1 MSPIRVLLVDDSDA
15 FLNVEERWLA
25 KDPHVQIVGRA
36 HSGQEA
42 VEQVTR
48 LRPDLVVMDV
58 TMGDMNG
65 LEATRQI
72 KAKPGAPRIV
82 LLTVET
88 SEEFKAAAE
97 AMKVDGFLAK
107 AQLSTML
114 LPLLSTL
121 FSNSEEKKPKARRRA
136 KEVTKRS
143 KRRPKR

>member
-1 MSPIRVLLVDDSDA
+1 MSRIRVLLVDDSDV
-15 FLNVEERWLA
+15 FLNVEERWLS
-25 KDPHVQIVGRA
+25 KDPLVQIVGRA

-58 TMGDMNG
+58 TMRDMNG

-88 SEEFKAAAE
+88 NAEFKAAAE
-97 AMKVDGFLAK
+97 AVKVDGFLAK

-121 FSNSEEKKPKARRRA
+121 FSNSKDKNAEDKRRA
-136 KEVTKRS
+136 KVVAKRS